1 VCEVVKVFSDPGTED
16 KYLKL
21 GFVPDGLSLK
31 LDVGQV
37 SVFAVE
43 HPWKGVA
50 ITLQSFRPRTM
61 TQYEVACPTKCTT
74 EQIAGL
80 IYVNITKNFHD
91 SAEAFKA
98 HFQNLGLPLSQ

>member
-1 VCEVVKVFSDPGTED
+1 MKAFSDPSTEE

-21 GFVPDGLSLK
+21 GFVPDRLSLK
-31 LDVGQV
+31 LTVGKV
-37 SVFAVE
+37 SVYAVE
-43 HPWKGVA
+43 HPWKGA
-50 ITLQSFRPRTM
+50 ALTLESFTARTM

-80 IYVNITKNFHD
+80 IYVNIAQNFRD

-98 HFQNLGLPLSQ
+98 HFEKLGVPLFQ

>member
-1 VCEVVKVFSDPGTED
+1 MTAFSDPNTEK

-21 GFVPDGLSLK
+21 GFIPDGLSLK
-31 LDVGQV
+31 LTVGNV
-37 SVFAVE
+37 SISAVE
-43 HPWKGVA
+43 HPWKGA
-50 ITLQSFRPRTM
+50 MLMLTSFSLRTA

-80 IYVNITKNFHD
+80 IYVNIVKNFRD

-98 HFQNLGLPLSQ
+98 HFQQLGFPLFQ